1 MRKRFYLRLA
11 LDNIRHN
18 RQTYLPYLLTCI
30 GTVAMFYILR
40 ALSVNEGVQAMRG
53 GYVLAGLLE
62 MATWVVGFSDSV
74 LVK

>member
-30 GTVAMFYILR
+30 GTVAMFYTMSRELSRLLPGKEAPLFFDLRRIL
-40 ALSVNEGVQAMRG
+40 
-53 GYVLAGLLE
+53 
-62 MATWVVGFSDSV
+62 W
-74 LVK
+74 

>member
-30 GTVAMFYILR
+30 GTVAMFYILH
-40 ALSVNEGVQAMRG
+40 ALSVNTGIQEMRC
-53 GYVLAGLLE
+53 LLY
-62 MATWVVGFSDSV
+62 TSRCV
-74 LVK
+74 